1 MDPGQDDDDA
11 PMMRLLHDND
21 QTDAQLERF
30 IEAAAAKLSRQK
42 ARTLA
47 NNNVPVQ
54 RGVLARRLSY
64 AGSSNPDQE
73 RENLEQ
79 MEVAVIKKKG
89 WAGAEVKDV
98 KELEEQL
105 DGVIMNSSDIVG
117 DVSSWF
123 DLCYPEPPGDGTTA
137 RKNQKIFLTEIAK
150 RNRTMKKMARIGV
163 ATKIIFTFVL
173 GYVDILTD
181 LLVAKSYYDIGN
193 FGTAYS
199 TATFSVT
206 SITAQAIFT
215 FKQYKKKGWRE
226 RLGRSLLAQ
235 LGLAPLMEGAR
246 VWTGKEDSDLLL
258 SAPAMYACMKA
269 IEICFESIP
278 EAIIQVGGLLNAHV
292 CDIKIIQIVGVISSI
307 VSGAFIMTDGNFGFI
322 SSKALALPGDPYYG
336 WIRKFGAGKKK
347 QQMFGMFLFNA
358 CYFSQFVFSTSLFV
372 QAFGRTKLFTF
383 LCVEFCTLCLYLG
396 WKRELFGFAL
406 VNHPSVF
413 NTYFFPFFPWAG
425 YYILTCAVPIL
436 ISAAPAELGPEV
448 LASMMVWRSLTN
460 CGVIYASLGILAE
473 KEHYLS
479 LEVGMMGYAICL
491 ALASVGLTLFLM
503 NCDEN
508 FDRSLFWKPKSG
520 KQHAR
525 SCLTDVRIW
534 KKNRTSKDEEFW
546 AYCHLNHPAYLP
558 FDVITPWICEGLVG
572 KYEDKFVARPEWM
585 AGENEEKFIKRLVEI
600 YSWKDGED
608 GDVVNKALSTLFGR
622 SGEDLE
628 VGVDGQ
634 VTFIKTKR
642 SKKSLGKVGPE

>member
-11 PMMRLLHDND
+11 PMIAFSTITIRRTHNWN
-21 QTDAQLERF
+21 ASSKQLQQNF
-30 IEAAAAKLSRQK
+30 
-42 ARTLA
+42 
-47 NNNVPVQ
+47 
-54 RGVLARRLSY
+54 
-64 AGSSNPDQE
+64 
-73 RENLEQ
+73 
-79 MEVAVIKKKG
+79 AVIKKKG

-278 EAIIQVGGLLNAHV
+278 EAIIQ
-292 CDIKIIQIVGVISSI
+292 
-307 VSGAFIMTDGNFGFI
+307 
-322 SSKALALPGDPYYG
+322 
-336 WIRKFGAGKKK
+336 
-347 QQMFGMFLFNA
+347 
-358 CYFSQFVFSTSLFV
+358 
-372 QAFGRTKLFTF
+372 
-383 LCVEFCTLCLYLG
+383 
-396 WKRELFGFAL
+396 
-406 VNHPSVF
+406 
-413 NTYFFPFFPWAG
+413 
-425 YYILTCAVPIL
+425 
-436 ISAAPAELGPEV
+436 
-448 LASMMVWRSLTN
+448 
-460 CGVIYASLGILAE
+460 
-473 KEHYLS
+473 EHYLS

-525 SCLTDVRIW
+525 SCLTD
-534 KKNRTSKDEEFW
+534 
-546 AYCHLNHPAYLP
+546 
-558 FDVITPWICEGLVG
+558 
-572 KYEDKFVARPEWM
+572 M